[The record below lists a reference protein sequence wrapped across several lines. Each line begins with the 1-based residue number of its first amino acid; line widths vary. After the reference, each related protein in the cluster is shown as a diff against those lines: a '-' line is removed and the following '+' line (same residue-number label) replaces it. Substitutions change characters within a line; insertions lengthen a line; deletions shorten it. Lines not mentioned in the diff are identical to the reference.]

1 MVKPKE
7 VTKKTKGRQRIEM
20 KRLVGSRQQVTLSKR
35 RAGLFKKAAELCVL
49 CGAEVA
55 ILTLNDKGKMFGFG
69 HPNVETVIN
78 RYVSGCTLAE
88 PFQKFVSVHEF
99 NTQYAQAQKELEV
112 EKKRLAEIEEAKKK
126 QEANG
131 KELRFWWDEPLEE
144 NMGLEELQQYMW
156 ALKEVRRK
164 VGVRVDELMIRSSS
178 PLMSVMEMG
187 FRVGNHVPLGD
198 DFVDW
203 EWANGEGS
211 GFCGSHGFG
220 FGQDHNI

>member
-1 MVKPKE
+1 M
-7 VTKKTKGRQRIEM
+7 
-20 KRLVGSRQQVTLSKR
+20 
-35 RAGLFKKAAELCVL
+35 
-49 CGAEVA
+49 
-55 ILTLNDKGKMFGFG
+55 N
-69 HPNVETVIN
+69 
-78 RYVSGCTLAE
+78 
-88 PFQKFVSVHEF
+88 EF

-126 QEANG
+126 QEADG
-131 KELRFWWDEPLEE
+131 KELRFWWDEPLGE

-164 VGVRVDELMIRSSS
+164 VGVRADELMITSST
-178 PLMSVMEMG
+178 PLMSAMDMG
-187 FRVGNHVPLGD
+187 FGVGNHVPLGN
-198 DFVDW
+198 DFVNW